1 MDGDKAADQTGERPG
16 DRVPAPRGRGRV
28 SPLGRLYRKEYQRL
42 RARFPDQDAEERD
55 RCILLTLA
63 LAFLDVDAEELA
75 QAMVEGHRVLS
86 NQFSRYAWFAKP
98 EEVTCVVGEARRLR
112 YDGHEPNQ

>member
-1 MDGDKAADQTGERPG
+1 MAASDASELDARYPSLAGRSVLITGGASGIGASMVEHFAHQG
-16 DRVPAPRGRGRV
+16 ARV
-28 SPLGRLYRKEYQRL
+28 
-42 RARFPDQDAEERD
+42 
-55 RCILLTLA
+55 
-63 LAFLDVDAEELA
+63 AFLDVDAEELA